1 LKFEKIE
8 INQDGRST
16 SLLQNSKEVVVII
29 QFKVK
34 KQINAFQL
42 FIDLVDPFDKTI
54 FRAFHY
60 EVDGASSPSVAAP
73 GNYCSQVVLPKNV
86 LVEGNYRFVI
96 QAANMY
102 ERMIEPK
109 EGISVKVTI
118 EETGRYSR
126 KIYGSHKGLVTVN
139 ALWET
144 KQLD

>member
-1 LKFEKIE
+1 
-8 INQDGRST
+8 
-16 SLLQNSKEVVVII
+16 LQNSKEVIVSI

-34 KQINAFQL
+34 KQINALQL
-42 FIDLVDPFDKTI
+42 FVDLVDQYDKII

-60 EVDGASSPSVAAP
+60 EVDGAIGPSVVAP
-73 GNYCSQVVLPKNV
+73 GNYFSQVVIPKNV
-86 LVEGNYRFVI
+86 LVEGNYRFII

-109 EGISVKVTI
+109 EGISFKVTI

-126 KIYGSHKGLVTVN
+126 KIYGSHKGLVTIN

-144 KQLD
+144 KLVD